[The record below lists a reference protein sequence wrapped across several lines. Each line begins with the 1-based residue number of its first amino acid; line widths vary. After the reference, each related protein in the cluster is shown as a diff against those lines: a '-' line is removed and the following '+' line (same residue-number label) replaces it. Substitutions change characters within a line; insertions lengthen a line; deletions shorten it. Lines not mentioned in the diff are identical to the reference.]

1 MCIFVL
7 KYNRKQDFIIKKTKN
22 MTNLIDDNMKF
33 SEPTTTLRSV
43 GIKWGGISGAVGIII
58 GLVFF
63 MTGMVDYS
71 GKNSNWLSTTVT
83 YIAMGVCIYMALVEY
98 KQTHSGYI
106 RLGECI
112 KIGLWLGLIAGVIT
126 AVYMMIFFKFIQPD
140 LIETIMNTAIEQ
152 AQEQNPSVD
161 EDEMRKMMGMFVSP
175 IVFAISGLIGSV
187 IINFIGSLLIGAAV
201 KKEAPRF

>member
-1 MCIFVL
+1 
-7 KYNRKQDFIIKKTKN
+7 

-98 KQTHSGYI
+98 KQAYSGYI

-112 KIGLWLGLIAGVIT
+112 KIGLWIGLIAGVIT

-140 LIETIMNTAIEQ
+140 LLDTMMSTAIEQ
-152 AQEQNPSVD
+152 AQEKDPNAD
-161 EDEMRKMMGMFVSP
+161 EEQIRKIIGMFMTP
-175 IVFAISGLIGSV
+175 IFFAISGLIGTV

>member
-1 MCIFVL
+1 
-7 KYNRKQDFIIKKTKN
+7 

-98 KQTHSGYI
+98 KQAYSGYI

-112 KIGLWLGLIAGVIT
+112 KIGLWIGLISGILTSIYTFV
-126 AVYMMIFFKFIQPD
+126 FFEYIQPEI
-140 LIETIMNTAIEQ
+140 LENMKITIEDAIED
-152 AQEQNPSVD
+152 AIEKNPD
-161 EDEMRKMMGMFVSP
+161 ANAEKMRFWAGLFTNPMFS
-175 IVFAISGLIGSV
+175 AISSIIAS
-187 IINFIGSLLIGAAV
+187 IFINFIFSFLIGLGV
-201 KKEAPRF
+201 KKEKPRFS